1 MVKLTNELHSPLI
14 ETVRQIC
21 AERGV
26 RVWLV
31 GGAIRDGLLG
41 RAVHDWDFAVER
53 DAIPLAR
60 SVANRLDAD
69 VYVLDAEHDT
79 ARVILA
85 ETTIDFA
92 RLRGD
97 NLASD
102 LAARDFTINALALDL
117 DRSDVVIDLFHGTD
131 DLDAGIIRTI
141 GEDSLASDPIR
152 MLRAVRQSVS
162 FAFEIDPQTAGWIKD
177 HAALI
182 AETSAERIRDEL
194 IKMLIEP
201 GAYDTLWLLDAF
213 DLLPHV
219 LPEVTALKGVHQ
231 SRPHHWDVFEHT
243 GRVLDSLELICTR
256 WLGIEQA
263 DEGAAMLP
271 SLPAFA
277 WDSLIFTLGTFA
289 DNLRSHLK
297 VYAINEDR
305 SRLNLL
311 KWAALLHDVGKP
323 ATRTVEDGGRTRF
336 FMHAEIGAE
345 LAADRLR
352 ALKFS
357 SDEIDRVGGIIRGHM
372 RPHHLAET
380 PLTRRA
386 IYRFFRDFK
395 DYGVDILLL
404 SLADHLATHGPD
416 LDQAR
421 WVARLGLVNEMLSA
435 YFERREEIVAP
446 PPLVSGDDVMAALSI
461 GPGKLVGVIL
471 DAIREAQAAGEVATQ
486 EEALALATQVIC
498 NT

>member
-1 MVKLTNELHSPLI
+1 MKLTNELYSPLI

-21 AERGV
+21 VERGV
-26 RVWLV
+26 RAWLV
-31 GGAIRDGLLG
+31 GGAVRDGLLG
-41 RAVHDWDFAVER
+41 RVVHDWDLAVER

-85 ETTIDFA
+85 DTTIDFA

-97 NLASD
+97 NLAGD
-102 LAARDFTINALALDL
+102 LAARDFTINAMAIDL
-117 DRSDVVIDLFHGTD
+117 DRPADVIDLFHGAD
-131 DLDAGIIRTI
+131 DLDEGIIRAI
-141 GEDSLASDPIR
+141 GEDSLTSDPIR
-152 MLRAVRQSVS
+152 LLRAVRQSVA
-162 FAFEIDPQTAGWIKD
+162 FAFEIDPQTASWIKD

-182 AETSAERIRDEL
+182 AGTSVERIRDEL

-231 SRPHHWDVFEHT
+231 SLPHHWDVFEHT

-271 SLPAFA
+271 ILPMFV
-277 WDSLIFTLGTFA
+277 WDSLIFTLGAFA
-289 DNLRSHLK
+289 DNLRTHLK
-297 VYAINEDR
+297 AYAISEDR
-305 SRLNLL
+305 SRMNLL

-323 ATRTVEDGGRTRF
+323 ATRTVEDSGRTRF
-336 FMHAEIGAE
+336 LRHEEIGAE

-357 SDEIDRVGGIIRGHM
+357 SDEIDRVIGIIRGHM
-372 RPHHLAET
+372 RPHHLAEAL
-380 PLTRRA
+380 LTRRA
-386 IYRFFRDFK
+386 IYRFFRDSK

-421 WVARLGLVNEMLSA
+421 WVARLGLMSEMLSA

-446 PPLVSGDDVMAALSI
+446 PPLVTGDDVMAALNLQ
-461 GPGKLVGVIL
+461 PGKQVGVIL
-471 DAIREAQAAGEVATQ
+471 DAIREAQAAGEVATK
-486 EEALALATQVIC
+486 EEALELAKQVISE
-498 NT
+498 T